1 MNAPQA
7 AAAAK
12 IAAAAAAKIA
22 EKEATSLFDKF
33 SAITGSVPDIIAAV
47 DVVRGWLQAQDGL
60 TYEAHTFAVSGPTDK
75 EDDGKANRPAPSG
88 ARNNKSGRSNEALR
102 PAGIKPISKRSE
114 VDKIPIAPPTQRF
127 VAPPK
132 QRIASTK
139 GGLPVATTPSEAR
152 SLVTQAPEVKG
163 ELDYPMLTL
172 TTTSVN
178 PVDLLDYVVP
188 GLGLGLGAARAVIP
202 LIGSPVLNQ
211 LNSYLGTQNVA
222 AFGLTFRRTGP
233 RSFLCTTSLTEHIG
247 FDTALGSQAGCSFG
261 GQDQQ
266 VSDAGSWHLLS
277 FNGWINKAGPGVT
290 SPGFVRF
297 GGCVRVGVDWA
308 GALALIPHTCA
319 VVSPS
324 GVGTK
329 NLGWS
334 ERQGYVVEI

>member
-7 AAAAK
+7 AGSAAQV
-12 IAAAAAAKIA
+12 AAAAGAKVV
-22 EKEATSLFDKF
+22 EKEAATLFDKF
-33 SAITGSVPDIIAAV
+33 SAITGSVPDVIAAV
-47 DVVRGWLQAQDGL
+47 DVVRGWVQAQDGL
-60 TYEAHTFAVSGPTDK
+60 TYEAHTFAVRGPTGQD
-75 EDDGKANRPAPSG
+75 EEDGKADRRAASG
-88 ARNNKSGRSNEALR
+88 ARNNKSGRTSEAMR
-102 PAGIKPISKRSE
+102 PTGIKPPAKRAE
-114 VDKIPIAPPTQRF
+114 VDPIPIVPPT
-127 VAPPK
+127 

-152 SLVTQAPEVKG
+152 SLITQAPEVKG

-178 PVDLLDYVVP
+178 PINLLDYVVP
-188 GLGLGLGAARAVIP
+188 GLGSGLGAARAAIP
-202 LIGSPVLNQ
+202 LIGSPVLDQ
-211 LNSYLGTQNVA
+211 LNSYLGTENVA

-233 RSFLCTTSLTEHIG
+233 RSFLCTTSLTKHIG

-261 GQDQQ
+261 GEDQE
-266 VSDAGSWHLLS
+266 VTNAGIWHLLS

-297 GGCVRVGVDWA
+297 GGCLLVGVDR
-308 GALALIPHTCA
+308 GALTLIPTQCI

-334 ERQGYVVEI
+334 ALQGYVVEI